1 MASYTPNLNLLKKSP
16 VTDGNDTF
24 NVDTMLNENWDKI
37 DEALG
42 DPTEAAQKLGLTGD
56 LSAAASLGVLAT
68 VGDLYVWRRTVVKG
82 AAGYTL
88 GPVETGTVN
97 FGGRDS
103 SDRPPSVQ
111 YSSVVNVSED
121 GELSLES
128 PNSWQIDPTPGGPE
142 FAMSNIRGKFFSIV
156 GYGNSFFEKNSIYY
170 CPSDAVFTG
179 VTTESPAY
187 LSVDKYQTVTF
198 VPPGTYIDYPVS
210 TNPNAYQVG
219 SDAKPSGYTLG
230 DVVSGSFKICP
241 PGTSSKY
248 GVSYWSYSDSIFVDE
263 NGSVYLSSP
272 SNMDV
277 STISDSGAVER
288 NFVGKFV
295 SLTGSSESY
304 TSDLKKGNVYFIPSD
319 ASVSK
324 SGGAYTVSKYQK
336 VNGYAAIP
344 GGTTIE
350 YPGKLGDKSR
360 IVTGSYV
367 GTGTYG
373 QSNPTKIS
381 LPYEPKA
388 FFVQCFGNLGGNLQE
403 PAFGMFFGECLLGVE
418 LNYFD
423 GRAGTIGQTMCYTSF
438 ENGFFEWYSYGNNSA
453 EYQFN
458 SSGFT
463 YTWRAIL

>member
-187 LSVDKYQTVTF
+187 LTVDK
-198 VPPGTYIDYPVS
+198 
-210 TNPNAYQVG
+210 
-219 SDAKPSGYTLG
+219 
-230 DVVSGSFKICP
+230 
-241 PGTSSKY
+241 
-248 GVSYWSYSDSIFVDE
+248 
-263 NGSVYLSSP
+263 
-272 SNMDV
+272 
-277 STISDSGAVER
+277 
-288 NFVGKFV
+288 
-295 SLTGSSESY
+295 
-304 TSDLKKGNVYFIPSD
+304 
-319 ASVSK
+319 
-324 SGGAYTVSKYQK
+324 
-336 VNGYAAIP
+336 
-344 GGTTIE
+344 
-350 YPGKLGDKSR
+350 
-360 IVTGSYV
+360 
-367 GTGTYG
+367 
-373 QSNPTKIS
+373 
-381 LPYEPKA
+381 
-388 FFVQCFGNLGGNLQE
+388 
-403 PAFGMFFGECLLGVE
+403 
-418 LNYFD
+418 
-423 GRAGTIGQTMCYTSF
+423 
-438 ENGFFEWYSYGNNSA
+438 
-453 EYQFN
+453 
-458 SSGFT
+458 
-463 YTWRAIL
+463 